1 MLTIMNTYNYILV
14 KDSKQIDTIFS
25 KLILNKQTLSLFTKI
40 YKNLINTILQK
51 ILILINIIVFNLK

>member
-14 KDSKQIDTIFS
+14 KDSKQINTIFS